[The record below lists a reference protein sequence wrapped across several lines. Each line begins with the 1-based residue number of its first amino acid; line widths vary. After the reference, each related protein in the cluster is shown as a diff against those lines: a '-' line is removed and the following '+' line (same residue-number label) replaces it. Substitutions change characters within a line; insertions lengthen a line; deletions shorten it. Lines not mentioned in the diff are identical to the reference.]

1 MTKVASYYMGTHLG
15 YKGVHRD
22 LVTGF
27 SFVLIVELLFGK
39 WISFIIVL
47 KRFIVILL
55 LLIIEGI
62 LASSLIDGMIGLLI
76 ILM

>member
-1 MTKVASYYMGTHLG
+1 MHELLFRHVVVTKVASYYMGTHLG

-27 SFVLIVELLFGK
+27 SFVLIVGLLFGK

-47 KRFIVILL
+47 KRIHCDPFITNYWKYPC
-55 LLIIEGI
+55 
-62 LASSLIDGMIGLLI
+62 
-76 ILM
+76 